1 MPPKHPLLKK
11 YRENLN
17 TFLNNLEKTSIHI
30 VYFTVDKQTKK
41 LVRGSKNVFSR
52 WNRSDGVCYVLPGA
66 SGGWCYVY
74 IGKELTKFVTLGEDS
89 GLVGNHLTFGVG
101 LYNGQCILEL
111 HHTQYVENSEYPN
124 QYGRIENTCD
134 VMLEANESVVPSN
147 RTCYYQNNITLEMM
161 FTKERLSVIQ
171 DVSRVYY
178 GRYTGEGGG
187 IRGKGGRKRYLVGG
201 AVFDDGFLTFLQ
213 TYVLEPV
220 ADIRPDMEGV
230 RLIYDERGELA
241 KGSHKQILLLY
252 EFQDIGMHLYRLPA
266 KKALEAYQAMQEI
279 DKGTAKEAARRCVTE
294 FLGTVDK
301 EVKALQEIF
310 EG

>member
-1 MPPKHPLLKK
+1 MS

-17 TFLNNLEKTSIHI
+17 TFLNNLEKTNIHI
-30 VYFTVDKQTKK
+30 VYFNKQTKK
-41 LVRGSKNVFSR
+41 LMRGSKNEFSR
-52 WNRSDGVCYVLPGA
+52 WNRTGGVCYVLPGA

-74 IGKELTKFVTLGEDS
+74 IGKELS
-89 GLVGNHLTFGVG
+89 NGLVGNHLTFGVG

-134 VMLEANESVVPSN
+134 VTLEANETVVPSN

-178 GRYTGEGGG
+178 GTYTGE
-187 IRGKGGRKRYLVGG
+187 GGRKRYLVGG
-201 AVFDDGFLTFLQ
+201 ALFDDGFLAFLQ

-230 RLIYDERGELA
+230 RLIYDERGELE

-252 EFQDIGMHLYRLPA
+252 EFQEIGMHLYRLPA
-266 KKALEAYQAMQEI
+266 RQ
-279 DKGTAKEAARRCVTE
+279 
-294 FLGTVDK
+294 
-301 EVKALQEIF
+301 
-310 EG
+310 